1 MIDDNASSELA
12 TCPTVDNVSR
22 FSATFPTVSPDCEN
36 VIQECARKFHAA
48 SGAAVEAA
56 ESLVELIGPGKTL
69 SEYQKHPSYTS
80 FKDHVKLFLLERY
93 VMSRR
98 IHLIQQGTISNHDA
112 FPFKNIIQLKITE
125 FNSNYQEAELG
136 KQRLALLKNERA
148 VGLKHMYDSWRL
160 VDLT

>member
-12 TCPTVDNVSR
+12 TCPTVDNASR
-22 FSATFPTVSPDCEN
+22 DSTTFSTVSPACEN

-80 FKDHVKLFLLERY
+80 FRDHVKLFLLERY
-93 VMSRR
+93 TIARR
-98 IHLIQQGTISNHDA
+98 MHLIREGTIENDDA
-112 FPFKNIIQLKITE
+112 FPFKNIIQLEIKK
-125 FNSNYQEAELG
+125 FNSIYQVGEFG
-136 KQRLALLKNERA
+136 KQRLALLKIERA
-148 VGLKHMYDSWRL
+148 VGLKHVYDSWRL
-160 VDLT
+160 VDFT